1 MGDGDDLGERVVVE
15 VVEEIDPAQV
25 GELDGRRGHASP
37 RYWWMSET
45 AIEPSPT
52 ALATRLIE
60 RARTSPATKMP
71 GTVVSSRYGSRASG
85 QPAAFAS
92 GPAGVKPRSSRA
104 TTPAS
109 PPGRG
114 GAPADNQNPPHAS
127 TGP

>member
-60 RARTSPATKMP
+60 RARTSPATKIP
-71 GTVVSSRYGSRASG
+71 GTVVSRRYGSRPSG

-92 GPAGVKPRSSRA
+92 GPARMKPRSSRP
-104 TTPAS
+104 TTPSSHSVRGQAPMNTKQAAPS
-109 PPGRG
+109 GR
-114 GAPADNQNPPHAS
+114 
-127 TGP
+127 